1 MFVKTVLFGYDL
13 DNIMKVMDY
22 VTTNYKGLSNLDNRR
37 EEEDD
42 QYYMWF
48 GMGDDVMNALD
59 ILSEDLNQDL
69 DFWELVNKCK
79 GIRIRKKRQM

>member
-1 MFVKTVLFGYDL
+1 
-13 DNIMKVMDY
+13 MDY